1 MALVTHLPLKVPKSC
16 DLGRALTEHL
26 QQRFHPR
33 PVPPPA
39 LAFAREVHETRAQ
52 LERVESLTDLTAE
65 DATAQYVRQE
75 NKLARLQSRFD
86 QRGLVLGLKF
96 RWREAWKPRAKAE
109 QGDLEWERACLLFDA
124 GAALSYSAARAQARG
139 ARDGGL
145 KEAVNKFQQAALALS
160 LAYDIVKPAIWGLTP
175 RWGPKEIGV
184 DMSLELL
191 GALKEL
197 MLAQAQR
204 AFYEK
209 AALEGL
215 KDAVVAKLAAAA
227 ADGFVSAL
235 REINKRPEVVE
246 HLEEK
251 GGLFSAAD
259 RSFVARIEAAE
270 RAMAALAQQHAAKA
284 AAEEYDYGNQV
295 ARLAAGALAASEAAA
310 AAKDLK
316 GDDKRYCDE
325 LTAKLNAEHA
335 HAHRENENIYR
346 EPVPPAAALPPLEA
360 KKVVKLADALP
371 FATTSPSA
379 RSSGREEDPLAG
391 LLPASLAA
399 SLAQHT
405 AAVDALLH
413 KLSAQ
418 ASEDTAATQRRLQQL
433 HLPHALDACSTDKVL
448 PEALLAKIREVKAG
462 GATAADLDA
471 RLADAW
477 SKQATADQKAE
488 MIDTLLKI
496 EDTADAE
503 LIGKNPQL
511 TLAALPSS
519 ARLGRCRAD
528 LADDQERLKQA
539 EKITKGL
546 ADRFASARDDVA
558 SLDPD
563 EETLVAGLPH
573 LDGTPLE
580 EEPCV
585 PALRTLLESL
595 EGMKGDAAAT
605 LAAAQA
611 QRADEEATGSLAAA
625 LVNRPDG
632 VSADAHAAAT
642 LASAMGVY
650 AAVESSMAE
659 AHARREALL
668 DEVATQ
674 QQLFMAA
681 QSEAGNYAARKE
693 YLGQLENGAAEA
705 LAVKSGLEQGENF
718 YTGILRRIEQQL
730 VDVAQVNEARE
741 GERKGAVDA
750 HEAEKK
756 RKEEEEK
763 RRAEEAARPRPVA
776 AAASS
781 APLLVDCHQ
790 CKRRF
795 TAPPGAA
802 VVACAHCG
810 AHNRVA
816 QPTAAARPA
825 PAPAPPAPA
834 PAPVVATPMPAAQ
847 TNSGPITVTCSNCR
861 TQFHAPPGHPVV
873 GCPRCKTHNHVPGG
887 GATPARPVTAPAPT
901 PAQNQP
907 ARMRCAHPGCGKVFA
922 YPPGAEIV
930 GCPHCG
936 GRNRVPT

>member
-1 MALVTHLPLKVPKSC
+1 M
-16 DLGRALTEHL
+16 
-26 QQRFHPR
+26 
-33 PVPPPA
+33 
-39 LAFAREVHETRAQ
+39 
-52 LERVESLTDLTAE
+52 
-65 DATAQYVRQE
+65 
-75 NKLARLQSRFD
+75 
-86 QRGLVLGLKF
+86 
-96 RWREAWKPRAKAE
+96 
-109 QGDLEWERACLLFDA
+109 
-124 GAALSYSAARAQARG
+124 
-139 ARDGGL
+139 
-145 KEAVNKFQQAALALS
+145 
-160 LAYDIVKPAIWGLTP
+160 
-175 RWGPKEIGV
+175 
-184 DMSLELL
+184 
-191 GALKEL
+191 
-197 MLAQAQR
+197 
-204 AFYEK
+204 
-209 AALEGL
+209 
-215 KDAVVAKLAAAA
+215 
-227 ADGFVSAL
+227 
-235 REINKRPEVVE
+235 
-246 HLEEK
+246 
-251 GGLFSAAD
+251 
-259 RSFVARIEAAE
+259 
-270 RAMAALAQQHAAKA
+270 
-284 AAEEYDYGNQV
+284 
-295 ARLAAGALAASEAAA
+295 
-310 AAKDLK
+310 
-316 GDDKRYCDE
+316 
-325 LTAKLNAEHA
+325 
-335 HAHRENENIYR
+335 
-346 EPVPPAAALPPLEA
+346 
-360 KKVVKLADALP
+360 
-371 FATTSPSA
+371 
-379 RSSGREEDPLAG
+379 
-391 LLPASLAA
+391 
-399 SLAQHT
+399 
-405 AAVDALLH
+405 
-413 KLSAQ
+413 
-418 ASEDTAATQRRLQQL
+418 
-433 HLPHALDACSTDKVL
+433 
-448 PEALLAKIREVKAG
+448 
-462 GATAADLDA
+462 
-471 RLADAW
+471 
-477 SKQATADQKAE
+477 
-488 MIDTLLKI
+488 
-496 EDTADAE
+496 
-503 LIGKNPQL
+503 
-511 TLAALPSS
+511 
-519 ARLGRCRAD
+519 
-528 LADDQERLKQA
+528 
-539 EKITKGL
+539 
-546 ADRFASARDDVA
+546 
-558 SLDPD
+558 
-563 EETLVAGLPH
+563 AGLPH

-650 AAVESSMAE
+650 TAVESSMAE

-756 RKEEEEK
+756 RKDEEEN

-776 AAASS
+776 SAASS

-810 AHNRVA
+810 AHNTWPSRRR
-816 QPTAAARPA
+816 QRGRRPPAAAGAGAGARGRHA
-825 PAPAPPAPA
+825 DAGG
-834 PAPVVATPMPAAQ
+834 TD
-847 TNSGPITVTCSNCR
+847 NSGPMRSCSNCR

-887 GATPARPVTAPAPT
+887 GATVPVTAPAPT

-936 GRNRVPT
+936 GRTACPRRIV